1 MNLKAGLENVWE
13 DMVVVVAIAT
23 VFHQGKCLKSDRKS

>member
-23 VFHQGKCLKSDRKS
+23 VFHQGKCLKSDRKT